1 MQLDGYKTQRDWLK
15 KCKTE
20 ILNRENLNPFPKP
33 PIAINFYN
41 NPPLFCFGR
50 DNYIKEI
57 SEEIND
63 SIKYFEPKLLRVI
76 GKQGI
81 GKSTLICYS
90 VDELSKE
97 FPLPIVYLETSGQPE
112 DFRMKSFY
120 RQIVSRLEKIEFL
133 DLLLTSTIS
142 RVIKLINEKGG
153 KLKEQLLQKF
163 SGEEVSK
170 LSSNLDYI
178 KEKIQ
183 STLFNQRIF
192 DLINENAAILNRF
205 IPVDLNF
212 LLTFWKSYVQNPEY
226 MECLNAFRGNDAY
239 KGFNVST
246 DNDASKYI
254 DELIEMFR
262 WTFDNKTC
270 FVVIFDHLEAGG
282 SGLKDKVF
290 SNLFSLLLNLRQKKF
305 MTIILSGTLDAYS
318 DFDDV
323 LQGDQRQQL
332 DNWSKTLAL
341 TNLDPD
347 TVIMVIT
354 QYILNFWKKFNFSP
368 PHDKILFPFGENSI
382 KYLYENNG
390 QDLRKT
396 LKNLYELIE
405 SYRKT
410 EKLEHVDTF
419 FKAFKAF
426 RTRDDLTLSY
436 IEQKEL
442 RNKLLDSHIQDK
454 QRSTMVENVLCKF
467 FKILSTQPDY
477 NYLTDVKHEPP
488 LGESKK
494 KPDVFLEFFGNE
506 GSEYIKKAG
515 IEVKMYRKGKE
526 VSKGDINKTFDLLRE
541 KALDYVIWI
550 TNVELDIRHRYS
562 LPNELYPHLGRISK
576 LNDLELAYIS
586 LMVHYED
593 IFRIEPPLQD
603 VEFILNKLNLSPITI
618 RSKLKELSKLTE
630 ITIPLPETKI
640 TEFIQPQVQEYS
652 SEAQLFKITPITQR
666 SPIEI
671 GLEQVKNSVQNY
683 ISEKSKTN
691 KQITCANT
699 IKAIKKLLKLAESE
713 KTWDEDIWTTAIDLS
728 KSICV
733 RTTPKT
739 IYFRS

>member
-1 MQLDGYKTQRDWLK
+1 MQLDGYKTQIDWLK
-15 KCKTE
+15 KCNTE
-20 ILNRENLNPFPKP
+20 ILNRENLNPFPRP

-50 DNYIKEI
+50 DDYIKDISDEI
-57 SEEIND
+57 RD
-63 SIKYFEPKLLRVI
+63 SIKYFEPKLLRVM

-90 VDELSKE
+90 VEELSKE

-112 DFRMKSFY
+112 DFKMKSFY
-120 RQIVSRLEKIEFL
+120 RQIVSRLEKVEFSNL
-133 DLLLTSTIS
+133 IVMSTIS
-142 RVIKLINEKGG
+142 KVIKLISQKGG
-153 KLKEQLLQKF
+153 KLEEQLLHKF
-163 SGEEVSK
+163 SGEEVLK
-170 LSSNLDYI
+170 LTSNLDYI
-178 KEKIQ
+178 KEKTQ
-183 STLFNQRIF
+183 NASFNQKIF
-192 DLINENAAILNRF
+192 NLINENAAILNQF
-205 IPVDLNF
+205 IPIDLNF
-212 LLTFWKSYVQNPEY
+212 LLTFWKAYVQNPEY
-226 MECLNAFRGNDAY
+226 MVCLNAFRGNDAY

-323 LQGDQRQQL
+323 LQSDQRQQL

-347 TVIMVIT
+347 TVTMVIT
-354 QYILNFWKKFNFSP
+354 QYLLNFWKNFNFSP
-368 PHDKILFPFGENSI
+368 PHDKILFPFGDNSI

-410 EKLEHVDTF
+410 EILELVDTF

-426 RTRDDLTLSY
+426 RTRDELTLSY

-442 RNKLLDSHIQDK
+442 REKLLDSGIQDK
-454 QRSTMVENVLCKF
+454 QRSTMVEKVLCKF
-467 FKILSTQPDY
+467 FEILSSHQDY

-506 GSEYIKKAG
+506 GPQYIKKVG

-526 VSKGDINKTFDLLRE
+526 VSKGDIDKTFDLLIE
-541 KALDYVIWI
+541 QALDYVIWI

-576 LNDLELAYIS
+576 LNDLELSYIS

-593 IFRIEPPLQD
+593 IFKIEPTLQD

-618 RSKLKELSKLTE
+618 RSKLNELSKLTK
-630 ITIPLPETKI
+630 IMIPSPETKI
-640 TEFIQPQVQEYS
+640 TEFIQPPIQEANLK
-652 SEAQLFKITPITQR
+652 AQLSEIAPIKQR

-683 ISEKSKTN
+683 IDEKSKTN
-691 KQITCANT
+691 KQVTSAAT
-699 IKAIKKLLKLAESE
+699 IKAVKKLLKLAESD
-713 KTWDEDIWTTAIDLS
+713 KTWDEDIWSTAIDLS

-733 RTTPKT
+733 KTTPKT
-739 IYFRS
+739 IYFKS